1 MQTLAFAASQRG
13 VPVVEPLRAAGNTKP
28 TSDDVTA
35 SEIACYAYCAKAWH
49 IEHVQRLAPPS
60 ETMDRRAAGV
70 RAHEMHGRDVE
81 LMSTLVRRQRW
92 FVVVLLFLAVLAAL
106 VAALI

>member
-1 MQTLAFAASQRG
+1 MQTLAFAVSRRG
-13 VPVVEPLRAAGNTKP
+13 ISVIEPSRAAGNTKP

-49 IEHVQRLAPPS
+49 IEHVQHLAPPA
-60 ETMDRRAAGV
+60 ETLDRRAAGV
-70 RAHEMHGRDVE
+70 RAHELHGRDVE
-81 LMSTLVRRQRW
+81 LMSTLVRRQRR
-92 FVVVLLFLAVLAAL
+92 FIAVLLFVAVLAAL